1 MLRATD
7 YYREKRFSKVK
18 KGVGM
23 SVPSVQNAIA
33 PLLPAAAAGNNTGPV
48 ATYLGRL
55 AAGSRRGQL
64 DALNTIARLLSKG
77 SDAEG
82 VDWANLKYP
91 QTAAIRAGLSDRYAP
106 NTTKRMLAALR
117 GVLKECWRLGL
128 IVHDEYARAADIA
141 HVRGQLPPRGRAL
154 NEAELEALFRT
165 CQVDMSPAGV
175 RDAAILGLLYGLGLR
190 RSELVRLDVVDFHS
204 GDGVLT
210 IQGKGNQART
220 GHVVEEAHTV
230 LERWLRVRGLATGP
244 MFFPVTKSG
253 HFVPRRLTPEG
264 IAQILVKRAV
274 EADVD
279 RFSCHDL
286 RRSFVTHLLDAGA
299 DLVVVQKLAGHR
311 QISTTAIYDKRGEAA
326 KLKAVEL
333 VRIPLSR

>member
-1 MLRATD
+1 
-7 YYREKRFSKVK
+7 
-18 KGVGM
+18 M
-23 SVPSVQNAIA
+23 SASTSIIQT
-33 PLLPAAAAGNNTGPV
+33 PLFPAAVWRDSANPV
-48 ATYLGRL
+48 ASYLARL
-55 AAGSRRGQL
+55 AKGSRRAQFA
-64 DALNTIARLLSKG
+64 ALNKVALLISTGAADAQSLDWARLTY
-77 SDAEG
+77 
-82 VDWANLKYP
+82 V
-91 QTAAIRAGLSDRYAP
+91 QTAAVRSALSERYAP

-117 GVLKECWRLGL
+117 GVLKESWRLSL
-128 IVHDEYARAADIA
+128 MTHDEYSRAADIA
-141 HVRGQLPPRGRAL
+141 PVRGQLPPRGRAL

-165 CQVDMSPAGV
+165 CQADMSPAGV

-204 GDGVLT
+204 ADGVLT

-220 GHVVEEAHTV
+220 GHVVEEARTV

-244 MFFPVTKSG
+244 MFFPVIKSG
-253 HFVPRRLTPEG
+253 HFVPGRLTPEG